1 MILEVTFWIAFIA
14 VSRAIAKLFS
24 RRSDVLYG
32 SYCEAT
38 RRRRSRPTRDRQVFK
53 QWGSASGGG
62 AKKRKVL
69 VYNQRGEYQS
79 MKLRL
84 TKLDYGD

>member
-1 MILEVTFWIAFIA
+1 MGFREW
-14 VSRAIAKLFS
+14 
-24 RRSDVLYG
+24 
-32 SYCEAT
+32 
-38 RRRRSRPTRDRQVFK
+38 
-53 QWGSASGGG
+53 GG

>member
-14 VSRAIAKLFS
+14 GSRAIAKLFS

-38 RRRRSRPTRDRQVFK
+38 RRRRSRPTRDRQVFN
-53 QWGSASGGG
+53 QWDSASG
-62 AKKRKVL
+62 AALRREKYSSTTSAVNI
-69 VYNQRGEYQS
+69 NQ
-79 MKLRL
+79 
-84 TKLDYGD
+84 